1 MSKDR
6 KLDPTNKA
14 ALTYECHCNWRMSI
28 STTASPFEFLDG
40 VKAVG
45 PYFLSTLDVLIS
57 FVSLRGPTALD
68 ALLET

>member
-1 MSKDR
+1 
-6 KLDPTNKA
+6 
-14 ALTYECHCNWRMSI
+14 MSI

-57 FVSLRGPTALD
+57 FVSLRGPTAFD
-68 ALLET
+68 ALLERRERARHLAHDDDIRYDSHWNDTE